1 MNIDEELLVAC
12 EKKNR
17 KAQEKLYKAC
27 YVFLIP
33 LCMRYHKN
41 ETDARAIYNK
51 CFLKIIK
58 NIHTLEGDCSSFAAW
73 AKRIMNNTL
82 IDEYRSTKNYREKI
96 SKRDNDRELD
106 YHASSH
112 VNHAETKFNEKSI
125 MDLLE
130 HLKPATKQVFI
141 LYVIEGYN
149 HKEIAEM
156 LSMSEGTS
164 KWQLSTARKELKQ
177 LLEKEHKKELDRLAI

>member
-12 EKKNR
+12 EKNNR

-41 ETDARAIYNK
+41 ETDARAIFNK
-51 CFLKIIK
+51 CFLKILK
-58 NIHTLEGDCSSFAAW
+58 NLHTLNGNSSSFAAW

-82 IDEYRSTKNYREKI
+82 VDEYRSTKNYREKI
-96 SKRDNDRELD
+96 SKRDNERELD

-112 VNHAETKFNEKSI
+112 VNHAETKFNEKSV
-125 MDLLE
+125 MDLLDQ
-130 HLKPATKQVFI
+130 LKPATKQVFI
-141 LYVIEGYN
+141 LYVVEGYS
-149 HKEIAEM
+149 HREIAEM
-156 LSMSEGTS
+156 LEMSEGTS

-177 LLEKEHKKELDRLAI
+177 LLAKEHKKELDRLAI

>member
-12 EKKNR
+12 EKNNR

-41 ETDARAIYNK
+41 ETDARAIFNK
-51 CFLKIIK
+51 CFLKILK
-58 NIHTLEGDCSSFAAW
+58 NLHTLNGNSSSFAAW

-82 IDEYRSTKNYREKI
+82 VDEYRSTKNYREKI
-96 SKRDNDRELD
+96 SKRDNERELD

-112 VNHAETKFNEKSI
+112 VNHAETKFNEKSV
-125 MDLLE
+125 MDLLDQ
-130 HLKPATKQVFI
+130 LKPATKQVFI
-141 LYVIEGYN
+141 LYVVEGYS
-149 HKEIAEM
+149 HREIAEM
-156 LSMSEGTS
+156 LEMSEGTS
-164 KWQLSTARKELKQ
+164 KWQLSTAS
-177 LLEKEHKKELDRLAI
+177 II

>member
-41 ETDARAIYNK
+41 ETDARAVFNK
-51 CFLKIIK
+51 CFLKILK
-58 NIHTLEGDCSSFAAW
+58 NIYTLNGDSSSFAAW

-82 IDEYRSTKNYREKI
+82 VDEYRSTKNYREKI
-96 SKRDNDRELD
+96 SRRDNERELD

-112 VNHAETKFNEKSI
+112 VNDAETKFNEKSI
-125 MDLLE
+125 MDLLDQ
-130 HLKPATKQVFI
+130 LKPASKQVFI

-156 LSMSEGTS
+156 LTMSEGTS
-164 KWQLSTARKELKQ
+164 KWQLSTARKELRQ

>member
-12 EKKNR
+12 EKNNR

-41 ETDARAIYNK
+41 ETDARAIFNK
-51 CFLKIIK
+51 CFLKVLK
-58 NIHTLEGDCSSFAAW
+58 NLHTLNGNSSSFAAW
-73 AKRIMNNTL
+73 SKRIMNNTL
-82 IDEYRSTKNYREKI
+82 VDEYRSTKNYREKI
-96 SKRDNDRELD
+96 SKRDNEQELD

-112 VNHAETKFNEKSI
+112 VNHAETKFNEKSV
-125 MDLLE
+125 MDLLDQ
-130 HLKPATKQVFI
+130 LKPATKQVFI
-141 LYVIEGYN
+141 LYVVEGYS
-149 HKEIAEM
+149 HREIAEM
-156 LSMSEGTS
+156 LEMSEGTS

>member
-41 ETDARAIYNK
+41 ESDARAIYNK
-51 CFLKIIK
+51 CFLKILK
-58 NIHTLEGDCSSFAAW
+58 SIHTLEGDCSSFAAW

-82 IDEYRSTKNYREKI
+82 VDEYRSTKNYREKI
-96 SKRDNDRELD
+96 SKRDNERELD
-106 YHASSH
+106 YHASSQ
-112 VNHAETKFNEKSI
+112 VNQAETDFNEKSI
-125 MDLLE
+125 MNLLDR
-130 HLKPATKQVFI
+130 LKPAAKQVFV
-141 LYVIEGYN
+141 LHVIEGYN
-149 HKEIAEM
+149 HKEIAE
-156 LSMSEGTS
+156 LLAMSVGTS
-164 KWQLSTARKELKQ
+164 KWYLSTARKELKQ
-177 LLEKEHKKELDRLAI
+177 LLENEYKNELERLAI